1 MVKLKHFS
9 VFLVFVFL
17 GLFVAL
23 YVRQHQDPNHD
34 SRPILRVYAPSS
46 FIKQWGPGP
55 WLKEIFETNC
65 DCRVEYHDAS
75 DISALIQRVKSEP
88 QNRAADLVMGF
99 DQYDLEMAQNGIDWR
114 QVKVDSDT
122 FEESVRPLLSRSNF
136 VPYDWGILSFL
147 AHKTEVSRSI
157 ESLQDLLSPELVS
170 SIAVQDP
177 RTSSPGLQL
186 LLWIIQ
192 VQGEEQG
199 FNYLQK
205 FQSQVKIWGPN
216 WSTSF
221 GLFQKKQAKITFSY
235 VTSTL
240 AVQKEDSNSDIIS
253 LPFKEGHPVQYE
265 FLGIPSTC
273 QHCDLAEKFANFI
286 FSKEGQ
292 KTIMEKNF
300 MFPVVKGVTV
310 GTGFEKLPDYKTID
324 MTIIPNQAERERIL
338 KKWSQ
343 MRRAE

>member
-1 MVKLKHFS
+1 MKHLL
-9 VFLVFVFL
+9 VFLVFIFL

-34 SRPILRVYAPSS
+34 ERAILRVYAPSS

-55 WLKEIFETNC
+55 WLKEIFESSC
-65 DCRVEYHDAS
+65 ECRVEYHDAS
-75 DISALIQRVKSEP
+75 DASALVQRVKSEP
-88 QNRAADLVMGF
+88 QNRAADLVLGF
-99 DQYDLEMAQNGIDWR
+99 DQYDLEIAQNGLEWKQI
-114 QVKVDSDT
+114 KVDTDT
-122 FEESVRPLLSRSNF
+122 FEESIRPLLSRSNF
-136 VPYDWGILSFL
+136 VPYDWGVISFL
-147 AHKTEVSRSI
+147 IHKSEITKTPETL
-157 ESLQDLLSPELVS
+157 EDLLGPELNS
-170 SIAVQDP
+170 NISVQDP

-192 VQGEEQG
+192 VRGEEQG

-205 FQSQVKIWGPN
+205 FQNQVKVWGPN

-221 GLFQKKQAKITFSY
+221 GLFQKKQVKATLSY
-235 VTSTL
+235 ATSMV
-240 AVQKEDSNSDIIS
+240 AIQKEDPNSDIIS

-273 QHCDLAEKFANFI
+273 QHCDLAEKFASFL

-292 KTIMEKNF
+292 KTVMEKNY
-300 MFPVVKGVTV
+300 MFPVIKGVMN
-310 GTGFEKLPDYKTID
+310 GTGFEKLPEYKTID
-324 MTIIPNQAERERIL
+324 MTIIPNEAERERIL

-343 MRRAE
+343 MRRSE

>member
-1 MVKLKHFS
+1 MKHFS
-9 VFLVFVFL
+9 IFLVFVFL

-34 SRPILRVYAPSS
+34 SRPVLRVYAQSS

-55 WLKEIFETNC
+55 WLKEIFESQC

-75 DISALIQRVKSEP
+75 DAAALVQRVKSEP
-88 QNRAADLVMGF
+88 QNQAADLVLGF
-99 DQYDLEMAQNGIDWR
+99 DQYDLELAQKGLEWKPI
-114 QVKVDSDT
+114 KVDADS
-122 FEESVRPLLSRSNF
+122 FEESIRPLLSRSNF
-136 VPYDWGILSFL
+136 VPYDWGVLSFL
-147 AHKTEVSRSI
+147 GHKSEMTK
-157 ESLQDLLSPELVS
+157 LPQNLDDLLAAEYTQTLS
-170 SIAVQDP
+170 VQDP

-192 VQGEEQG
+192 VRGEEDG
-199 FNYLQK
+199 FAYLQK
-205 FQSQVKIWGPN
+205 LQNQVKIWGPN

-221 GLFQKKQAKITFSY
+221 GLFQKRQAKLTFSY
-235 VTSTL
+235 ITSTIAL
-240 AVQKEDSNSDIIS
+240 QKEDVLTDVIA
-253 LPFKEGHPVQYE
+253 LPFSEGHPVQYE

-273 QHCDLAEKFANFI
+273 QHCDLAEKFAGLI

-292 KTIMEKNF
+292 HSVMEKNY
-300 MFPVVKGVTV
+300 MFPVIKGVIA
-310 GTGFEKLPDYKTID
+310 GSGFDKVPEFKTID

-343 MRRAE
+343 MRRSE